1 MLTHPEEL
9 ANGFIAGGGSPG
21 CGVLVMDALA
31 SICVS
36 RATGE
41 VFAIGLQFNHKDSI
55 LDILVAGNHDKNDS
69 LCNVKQHLENVL
81 RKVKV
86 LGNLYVEERKKDGDL
101 AKWKKWKGDSPEQ
114 VTYPEDHRIKQ
125 CATELAVMIVKHSA
139 AKLHKRIG
147 KRWTSF
153 VALTRELIE
162 HVESKRNNVMREEE
176 EEEDKYKK
184 ETQFF
189 ENLLQIAGCIKCI
202 FYDILGQG
210 HRELKPEDL
219 NILCTELST
228 AWANFAVL
236 QEAPEN
242 DIFRYVQKFSP
253 RSTFPLMHYL
263 EKVLSIYGYF
273 TTLVNWAHS
282 PRLHSSLSMNT
293 RIQVLSE
300 SSKAPKLPTNE
311 AAWGAVLNDLFE
323 SADVDPTDQSFVT
336 ESTKHAWLRYKSKG
350 PKPKQCPVHCEV
362 ALVQYYHQNPSIVP
376 PFNYIGVSKLSCLCC
391 HLFLR
396 EYAKEAKKT
405 FRTRGTHS
413 KIYYPWMFPE
423 LGTPDGALE
432 RRIQEQM
439 ASEIAIHAGR
449 QLMKKGKVRSR
460 AASDSSGASVGS
472 RQNCP
477 DHTRRNVRLI
487 GDLRH
492 AFFVEVGAVAP
503 GGVVGQSRGRVGRGQ
518 SRVGRGGAE
527 RVGGDINM

>member
-1 MLTHPEEL
+1 MPTHPEEL
-9 ANGFIAGGGSPG
+9 ANGFIGGSLG
-21 CGVLVMDALA
+21 RGVVVMDALA

-55 LDILVAGNHDKNDS
+55 LDILVASNHDKNDS
-69 LCNVKQHLENVL
+69 LVKQHLENVL

-125 CATELAVMIVKHSA
+125 CATELAVIIVKHSA
-139 AKLHKRIG
+139 AKLYQRIG

-162 HVESKRNNVMREEE
+162 HVESKRSNAMLEEE
-176 EEEDKYKK
+176 EEEEKHK
-184 ETQFF
+184 EEMQFF
-189 ENLLQIAGCIKCI
+189 ENLLQISGCIHNI
-202 FYDILGQG
+202 YNTLGLEP
-210 HRELKPEDL
+210 RELKSEDL
-219 NILCTELST
+219 NVVCIELST
-228 AWANFAVL
+228 AWARWAAL

-253 RSTFPLMHYL
+253 RNTFPLMHYL

-273 TTLVNWAHS
+273 TTLVNWANS
-282 PRLHSSLSMNT
+282 PRLHSRLNMKT
-293 RIQVLSE
+293 RIKVLAE

-336 ESTKHAWLRYKSKG
+336 ESAKHAWLRYKSKG

-405 FRTRGTHS
+405 FRTTATHS

-439 ASEIAIHAGR
+439 ATEIAIHAGR
-449 QLMKKGKVRSR
+449 QLMKKDKVRSR

-477 DHTRRNVRLI
+477 GPTHRDERSM
-487 GDLRH
+487 GDLH
-492 AFFVEVGAVAP
+492 DLLFGGAGAVT
-503 GGVVGQSRGRVGRGQ
+503 G
-518 SRVGRGGAE
+518 GGA
-527 RVGGDINM
+527 GGWGGGESW